1 MVLETTTDKTS
12 EILSACRVQ
21 LGGED
26 RMIPSKGFPRFP
38 MCLLTKIQSMFP
50 GSVGPSPRL
59 GTAVLTPNT
68 DVDTFK
74 CLHHPPVLYHIRH
87 WPQDQSIPAAVTS
100 QLAPSDHV

>member
-38 MCLLTKIQSMFP
+38 MCLLTKIQSMSP
-50 GSVGPSPRL
+50 GVGPRPRL

-74 CLHHPPVLYHIRH
+74 CLRLHHPSNPVSY
-87 WPQDQSIPAAVTS
+87 QT
-100 QLAPSDHV
+100 LATGPINTGGRNLATCAI

>member
-74 CLHHPPVLYHIRH
+74 CLHHPPASYQTLATGPIN
-87 WPQDQSIPAAVTS
+87 TS
-100 QLAPSDHV
+100 GRNLATCAI

>member
-74 CLHHPPVLYHIRH
+74 CLRA
-87 WPQDQSIPAAVTS
+87 SS
-100 QLAPSDHV
+100 PSLVSDTGHRTNQYRRP